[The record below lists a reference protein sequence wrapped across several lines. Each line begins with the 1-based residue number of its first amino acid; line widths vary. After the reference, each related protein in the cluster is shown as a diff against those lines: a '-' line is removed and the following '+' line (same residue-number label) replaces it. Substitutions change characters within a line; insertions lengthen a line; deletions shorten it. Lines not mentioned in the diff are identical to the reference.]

1 MWDNSQKLF
10 DYLNKFKYIQKV
22 NNIIYLI
29 NNSF

>member
-10 DYLNKFKYIQKV
+10 DYLNIFKYIQKV
-22 NNIIYLI
+22 NNIIYSI